1 MADITK
7 SREGG
12 ISERIKWFCCESLM
26 RPKFNEFKPR
36 LKYEMWFKRGWFH
49 PKLYQMFRDLGRR
62 LIGTEMLADQ
72 RRGLNYLNS
81 ASGLLKSL

>member
-1 MADITK
+1 
-7 SREGG
+7 
-12 ISERIKWFCCESLM
+12 
-26 RPKFNEFKPR
+26 
-36 LKYEMWFKRGWFH
+36 MWFKRGWFH

-62 LIGTEMLADQ
+62 LIGTGMLADQ